1 MKVAGED
8 TEPLKQT
15 ANLPKLYL
23 QGVGV
28 QEEAGEGEREKE
40 RQKTRNKA
48 MLWCNIPKVK

>member
-48 MLWCNIPKVK
+48 ML